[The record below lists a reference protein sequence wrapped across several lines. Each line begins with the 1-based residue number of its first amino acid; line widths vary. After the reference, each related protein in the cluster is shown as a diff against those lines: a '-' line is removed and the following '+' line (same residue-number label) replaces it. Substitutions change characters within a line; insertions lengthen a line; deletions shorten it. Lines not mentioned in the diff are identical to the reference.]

1 MKIKNII
8 NRIIVASMVFTASC
22 NGEFLDTVPDNITS
36 LEDVFTNK
44 DMTER
49 WLARIY
55 SPIPDMWDQPYG
67 VPWTG
72 QSDEVYYAWVQPGIN
87 SGAITPDNASP
98 NYWNSYYQTIRQA
111 SIFLE
116 NIDQNQEILR
126 QPNGERLIQQYKG
139 EARFLRAYFYWLLMK
154 QYGPVVLMG
163 ENSMPTDADFQI
175 PRSPWDDCVAYV
187 LLEMDRAM
195 QDVPERHVNPNN
207 PSEIDVIQTGR
218 ITKPIV
224 KAVKSQVLLYHA
236 SPLFNGN
243 TELSGFTNPDGQVL
257 FNPNY
262 DPERWKA
269 AADAAKEVID
279 LNLWQLFKVD
289 HEDPFRAGFLSARN
303 LMFDGWETEGIWLR
317 PSSNMFWNWERHSA
331 PRNSNGAAWNGIA
344 VTQEMVDA
352 FRMADGNEITDPASD
367 YSESG
372 FTDQSN
378 EYYTSGTYNMYVN
391 REPRFYV
398 NVTFNG
404 SYVPV
409 VPVPGQEVVEY
420 FFSGNSGKR
429 DAPRDWPITG
439 YTARKNIHPNSDFR
453 DGRSFSRPAMMIR
466 LGEIYL
472 NYIEALNEYSP
483 GHADILHYLNQIR
496 NRAGL
501 PDYEGSMDQ
510 EEMRR
515 QIRLERQIELMF
527 EGHRYWDVRRWKVAD
542 TPEYHQ
548 GGALHG
554 MNIEA
559 GDHLSDPAFHQRIV
573 AFTRAPWQTRY
584 YFYPVPQSE
593 IDRNK
598 VLAQFPGY

>member
-8 NRIIVASMVFTASC
+8 TRIIIVGTVFTASC
-22 NGEFLDTVPDNITS
+22 NSEFLDTVPDNITT

-55 SPIPDMWDQPYG
+55 APLPDMWDQPYG

-72 QSDEVYYAWVQPGIN
+72 QSDEAYYAWVQPGIN

-98 NYWNSYYQTIRQA
+98 NYWGSYYQTIRQA
-111 SIFLE
+111 AIFLE
-116 NIDQNQEILR
+116 NIDQNKEILL

-139 EARFLRAYFYWLLMK
+139 EVRFLRAYYYWLLMK

-163 ENSMPTDADFQI
+163 EELMATDADYQI
-175 PRSPWDDCVAYV
+175 PRSPWDDCVNFV
-187 LLEMDRAM
+187 LLEMDKAM
-195 QDVPERHVNPNN
+195 QEVPEKHVNPNN
-207 PSEIDVIQTGR
+207 PAEADIQQTGR
-218 ITKPIV
+218 ITKPII

-243 TELSGFTNPDGQVL
+243 TEMANFTNPDGQAL

-279 LNLWQLFKVD
+279 LNIWQLFRVND
-289 HEDPFRAGFLSARN
+289 QDPFRAGFLSARN

-317 PSSNMFWNWERHSA
+317 TNTNNGNWERHSA

-352 FRMADGNEITDPASD
+352 FRMADGSQITDASSG

-372 FTDQSN
+372 FTDQST
-378 EYYTSGTYNMYVN
+378 EYYTDGTFNMYVD

-404 SYVPV
+404 SFVPV
-409 VPVPGQEVVEY
+409 VPVPGDNIVEY

-439 YTARKNIHPNSDFR
+439 YTARKNIHPNTDFR
-453 DGRSFSRPAMMIR
+453 DGRYISRPAMMIR

-472 NYIEALNEYSP
+472 NYVEALNEYSP
-483 GHADILHYLNQIR
+483 GHPDILYYLNEIR

-501 PDYEGSMDQ
+501 PDYEGSTDQ
-510 EEMRR
+510 DEMRT

-527 EGHRYWDVRRWKVAD
+527 EGHRYWDVRRWKVAG

-554 MNIEA
+554 MNIEG
-559 GDHLSDPAFHQRIV
+559 GDHLSDPEFHQRIV
-573 AFTRAPWQTRY
+573 AFTRAAWQPKF
-584 YFYPVPQSE
+584 YFYPAPQSE

-598 VLAQFPGY
+598 VLTQFPGY